1 MGRAT
6 AGDSVWRS
14 AREFPP
20 METPINADTSK
31 RRVRECHEVLLE
43 EALTHKVIGAFFHVY
58 NALGYGF
65 LEAVYARALEVELAR
80 RGLQVAREVS
90 INIWYGGEI
99 VGQYRADLLVENVV
113 VVELKAHRVLVPP
126 DRAQLLN
133 CLRASNLEVGLVL
146 NFGLRPA
153 FLRVVSSNET
163 TRPRRHSRESR
174 NLSAPSACAT
184 DNAPGLTPLSDPE

>member
-1 MGRAT
+1 
-6 AGDSVWRS
+6 
-14 AREFPP
+14 
-20 METPINADTSK
+20 METSITADTSK

-58 NALGYGF
+58 NTLGYGF
-65 LEAVYARALEVELAR
+65 LEAVYARALEVELAH
-80 RGLQVAREVS
+80 RGLHVAREIS
-90 INIWYGGEI
+90 INVWYANEI

-113 VVELKAHRVLVPP
+113 VVELKAHRVLVPQ

-133 CLRASNLEVGLVL
+133 CLRASDLEAGLLL

-163 TRPRRHSRESR
+163 APSRRHPRESPPV
-174 NLSAPSACAT
+174 SASSACAT
-184 DNAPGLTPLSDPE
+184 NNAVAVPRSNS

>member
-1 MGRAT
+1 M
-6 AGDSVWRS
+6 
-14 AREFPP
+14 
-20 METPINADTSK
+20 NADTPK

-58 NALGYGF
+58 NALGHGF
-65 LEAVYARALEVELAR
+65 LEAVYARALEVELGR

-90 INIWYGGEI
+90 INVWYADEI

-113 VVELKAHRVLVPP
+113 VVELRAHRVLVTQ

-133 CLRASNLEVGLVL
+133 CLRASDLEVGLLL

-153 FLRVVSSNET
+153 FFRVVSSNET
-163 TRPRRHSRESR
+163 APPGRHPRKSPST
-174 NLSAPSACAT
+174 SASSACAT
-184 DNAPGLTPLSDPE
+184 ADGVALTPLGPQQRVHPPSDGLHAR